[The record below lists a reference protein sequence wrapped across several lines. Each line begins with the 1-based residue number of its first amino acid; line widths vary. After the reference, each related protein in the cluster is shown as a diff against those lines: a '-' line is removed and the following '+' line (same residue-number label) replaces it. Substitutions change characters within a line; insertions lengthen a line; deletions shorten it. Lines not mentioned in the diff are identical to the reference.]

1 MIGQGRPLT
10 KLDCLKSRSSV
21 REESARSRSKSL
33 TLSLA
38 IRFMSWFILL
48 TWASLALADSPS
60 PMRVRIAWGGS
71 IAQKWTGSISTDQAP
86 LGQPTLLGSEPDTP
100 GSIWLDSET
109 VVRIEQPSS
118 RFYDGFDLTVDG
130 PVEATVL
137 KIQLNRSDRPDE
149 KKTIK
154 ISLRDIISSPLS
166 RSLDDEGTRLLVRR
180 SPGDKLR
187 VRLEKDS
194 LVFAPGDI
202 FRLDLLPSLLGENQ
216 KEEAIIKVSLV
227 DPQTE
232 KTLWQNVPI
241 ELDGSNRPISLSV
254 PLKVKEGVYDLEIH
268 AQRRGALSLLKMRS
282 IGQMSLGLEK
292 KLAYRKIQL
301 MVIESKSPSRPDSSK
316 PFEVIEEIDPANPNW
331 WDRFAK
337 SSQQWTGLSFSSLN
351 LPKGWTSGLVTRL
364 ALPNTGSA
372 DLETYDHRLGRLV
385 RLRPSGPGKPIS
397 WEAYTLSVENLGTP
411 HILELDY
418 PDDVSQ
424 SLGISLIEPNAAGA
438 IVPLQLDSGVS
449 IDRTRGRQTDSTEP
463 EMLRHRIL
471 FWPKTKSPIVL
482 LTNQSAE
489 ESVVHG
495 KIRLLAGPKHFSQAA
510 WLDAS
515 KKREGRL
522 IAGYMDRPWFAKN
535 FGATQKYDEWSRRSL
550 DDWQTFYQ
558 GGTRLVEYLDHVG
571 FGGLVFSAYC
581 EGAALYPGKVAR
593 SMPRFD
599 RGAFFNTGQDPLPKD
614 LLGLLSRLFD
624 RDGLRLIPS
633 VEFASTLD
641 SLESLL
647 RDLSPAE
654 RAGIRLI
661 GPDGRSWT
669 ENYYSENRLAPY
681 YNPLD
686 PRVQQAMLRVIDE
699 LVHRAARGHGSFAGL
714 AIQLAGYGYASL
726 PGPQWGLDDTT
737 IASFESDMKIQLP
750 AGGGP
755 DRFARR
761 WEVIKRN
768 HFDLWLTWRAM
779 QMNRFY
785 ASVRAIVKKAAPEAT
800 VYLTTAN
807 LMTGPYWDRQLRP
820 TLRSR
825 PSIDRALLE
834 VGIDQKFFKQAS
846 TPVLVYP
853 NRIGPA
859 SWTADSASQ
868 WEARRW
874 LTSGD
879 QSDWSG
885 PGGTAAELL
894 YYRTGELRLD
904 EFDNKNPY
912 SASFTSLRSQ
922 ILPSNDRYRQ
932 GFAEALARRDATVI
946 LQGGHF
952 LPMGQEQ
959 AVYKWIDTYRRLPDV
974 PFKTIPNSVC
984 PDGTD
989 PVVIRQAT
997 VGDRTYFYL
1006 VNNSPVK
1013 STVTLKWDMSPGAKV
1028 SHLGSNKSI
1037 TNLTRQNGQVG
1048 WKTVVLPY
1056 ELVAIEVESTRF
1068 NWTLAQVEVPKQFL
1082 EQLALHS
1089 MELARRTATLRAP
1102 PSWDR
1107 LSNRSFEKS
1116 SDTMAIPGWR
1126 CESSHGSQA
1135 RLEQVKTDGGKPPGN
1150 QALRL
1155 SSDGPTVTVLSDPFE
1170 GPASG
1175 RLWMYAWLRVPD
1187 ESRQPTL
1194 ELILTGKADGQPF
1207 SRVAE
1212 LGRSSDGQP
1221 APKIQ
1226 NKWAPYSFS
1235 VDDLPID
1242 RLSELQVGFRL
1253 IDSGEVWV
1261 DDVQLDHL
1269 AGFDVTD
1276 IKVLSQMFA
1285 TAHVKQQH
1293 KKIGECIR
1301 ILDGY
1306 WSRYLEKNV
1315 PLKRPIVESVS
1326 TATVEKDSSKPTDS
1340 IDEKIPVTTG
1350 FMDRLRG
1357 YFPKKLW

>member
-1 MIGQGRPLT
+1 MIGQGSPLT
-10 KLDCLKSRSSV
+10 KLDFSTGRFSAL
-21 REESARSRSKSL
+21 EESARSRAKHY
-33 TLSLA
+33 TLLIAVRFLSWFVFWISTSLA
-38 IRFMSWFILL
+38 F
-48 TWASLALADSPS
+48 AYSPS

-71 IAQKWTGSISTDQAP
+71 IGHKWTGSISADQAI

-109 VVRIEQPSS
+109 VVRIDQPSE
-118 RFYDGFDLTVDG
+118 RFYDGFDMTVDG
-130 PVEATVL
+130 PVDATEL
-137 KIQLNRSDRPDE
+137 KIKLTRSDRPDE
-149 KKTIK
+149 KKTIR
-154 ISLRDIISSPLS
+154 ISLRDIISSSVS

-180 SPGDKLR
+180 LPGDKLR
-187 VRLEKDS
+187 VRLEKES

-202 FRLDLLPSLLGENQ
+202 FRLDLLPCLLSEDQ
-216 KEEAIIKVSLV
+216 KEEALIKVSLV
-227 DPQTE
+227 DS
-232 KTLWQNVPI
+232 KTGKTIWQNVPI
-241 ELDGSNRPISLSV
+241 DFDGSNRPISLSV
-254 PLKVKEGVYDLEIH
+254 PLNVKEGVYDLEIH
-268 AQRRGALSLLKMRS
+268 AHRRGALSLLKMS
-282 IGQMSLGLEK
+282 PVSQMSLGLEK
-292 KLAYRKIQL
+292 ELAYRKIQL
-301 MVIESKSPSRPDSSK
+301 VVIEPDSPSLSDSSK
-316 PFEVIEEIDPANPNW
+316 PFQVIEEIDPANPNW

-337 SSQQWTGLSFSSLN
+337 SSKQLTGLSFSNLN

-372 DLETYDHRLGRLV
+372 DLETYEHPLGRLV

-397 WEAYTLSVENLGTP
+397 WEAYTLSVENLGDP

-418 PDDVSQ
+418 PDDISQ

-449 IDRTRGRQTDSTEP
+449 IDRSRDDSTGP

-489 ESVVHG
+489 KSVVHG
-495 KIRLLAGPKHFSQAA
+495 KIRLLAGPKHLTRSA
-510 WLDAS
+510 WPDRT
-515 KKREGRL
+515 KKRDGRL
-522 IAGYMDRPWFAKN
+522 IAGYMDRPLFAKN
-535 FGATQKYDEWSRRSL
+535 FGAAQKYDEWSRRSL

-571 FGGLVFSAYC
+571 FGGLVVSAYC
-581 EGAALYPGKVAR
+581 EGAALYPGKIAHGI
-593 SMPRFD
+593 PRFD

-614 LLGLLSRLFD
+614 LLELLLRLFD

-647 RDLSPAE
+647 RDLPPAQ

-686 PRVQQAMLRVIDE
+686 PRVQKAMLQVIDE
-699 LVHRAARGHGSFAGL
+699 LVNRSARGHGSFAGL

-737 IASFESDMKIQLP
+737 IARFESDMKIQLP
-750 AGGGP
+750 AGSGP
-755 DRFARR
+755 DRFVRR
-761 WEVIKRN
+761 WGIIKRN
-768 HFDLWLTWRAM
+768 HFDLWLAWRAM
-779 QMNRFY
+779 QINRFY
-785 ASVRAIVKKAAPEAT
+785 TSVRAIVKKAAPDAT

-807 LMTGPYWDRQLRP
+807 FMTGPYWDRQLRP
-820 TLRSR
+820 TLRPR

-834 VGIDQKFFKQAS
+834 VGIDQNFFKQAS

-859 SWTADSASQ
+859 DWTADSASQ

-879 QSDWSG
+879 RSDWSN
-885 PGGTAAELL
+885 PSAAAAELL
-894 YYRTGELRLD
+894 YYRNGELRLD
-904 EFDNKNPY
+904 EFDSKNPY
-912 SASFTSLRSQ
+912 SASFTLLRSQ
-922 ILPSNDRYRQ
+922 ILPSDDRYRK
-932 GFAEALARRDATVI
+932 GLAEALARCDATVI

-959 AVYKWIDTYRRLPDV
+959 AVYKWIGTYRSLPEV
-974 PFKTIPNSVC
+974 RFETIPNSVC

-997 VGDRTYFYL
+997 LGEKTYFYL
-1006 VNNSPVK
+1006 VNNSPIE
-1013 STVTLKWDMSPGAKV
+1013 STVTLKWNMAPGAKV
-1028 SHLGSNKSI
+1028 IRLGSKKPVA
-1037 TNLTRQNGQVG
+1037 NLTRQNGQVG
-1048 WKTVVLPY
+1048 WKTVVSPY

-1068 NWTLAQVEVPKQFL
+1068 DWTFAQVEVPKLFL
-1082 EQLALHS
+1082 DKLALHS
-1089 MELARRTATLRAP
+1089 RELARRTATLRAP
-1102 PSWDR
+1102 PSWDQ
-1107 LSNRSFEKS
+1107 LSNRSFEKP
-1116 SDTMAIPGWR
+1116 SDNGTIPGWR
-1126 CESSHGSQA
+1126 QDSTPGGQA
-1135 RLEQVKTDGGKPPGN
+1135 RLEQIKSDSGKPPGK

-1155 SSDGPTVTVLSDPFE
+1155 SSNGPAVTLLSDPFE

-1175 RLWMYAWLRVPD
+1175 RLCMYAWLRVPD
-1187 ESRQPTL
+1187 ESRQPAL
-1194 ELILTGKADGQPF
+1194 ELILAGKVDGQPF
-1207 SRVAE
+1207 SRIAE

-1226 NKWAPYSFS
+1226 KDWAPYSFS

-1253 IDSGEVWV
+1253 NGSGEVWI

-1269 AGFDVTD
+1269 AGFDATD

-1285 TAHVKQQH
+1285 TAQVKQQR
-1293 KKIGECIR
+1293 KKIGECIG

-1315 PLKRPIVESVS
+1315 PLKAPVIESVS
-1326 TATVEKDSSKPTDS
+1326 TVKAGKDQSNPTGSTEEKR
-1340 IDEKIPVTTG
+1340 PVTTG
-1350 FMDRLRG
+1350 FIDRLRD
-1357 YFPKKLW
+1357 YLPKKLW